1 MLTTLPRMYSINSEG
16 KCYIKPCIRGLFNTT
31 MKYIFGKDY
40 ENDKIEIMCKKLYK
54 SIVLVITS
62 EKILNKTLEY
72 FSNKINITF
81 LEKQFDN
88 ITNTNYFENFN
99 IENLNDEANNLFL
112 LYDQCAKEK
121 GTVNCENEWDA
132 FTQYYWS
139 NMFTNQYEN
148 LKGFERYQIT
158 IEPDMIIQP
167 SFITDNE
174 KLSGTHY
181 IVGGS
186 YENKYEIGIFIETII
201 RSYLPSLFNNFFP
214 FYSLAKGFLRDFFL
228 NVELLNRQIIYYD
241 INSYNE
247 IRKIIELYSQFNFT
261 YQSLYTIGHSFMG
274 TLFKGASFLA
284 KAEGITFD
292 AFLKYEY
299 EHDFQDIFNILN
311 DKSVVFN
318 QITNIYSSN
327 NLLTG
332 VLPERY
338 ILPNVYDTACLTVI
352 TCSENMKYVPFC
364 KQVLTENGKNPEQE
378 FNISFDAYLEYYK
391 YKKYQNVTLRYT

>member
-1 MLTTLPRMYSINSEG
+1 M
-16 KCYIKPCIRGLFNTT
+16 
-31 MKYIFGKDY
+31 
-40 ENDKIEIMCKKLYK
+40 
-54 SIVLVITS
+54 
-62 EKILNKTLEY
+62 
-72 FSNKINITF
+72 
-81 LEKQFDN
+81 
-88 ITNTNYFENFN
+88 
-99 IENLNDEANNLFL
+99 
-112 LYDQCAKEK
+112 
-121 GTVNCENEWDA
+121 
-132 FTQYYWS
+132 
-139 NMFTNQYEN
+139 
-148 LKGFERYQIT
+148 
-158 IEPDMIIQP
+158 
-167 SFITDNE
+167 
-174 KLSGTHY
+174 
-181 IVGGS
+181 
-186 YENKYEIGIFIETII
+186 
-201 RSYLPSLFNNFFP
+201 
-214 FYSLAKGFLRDFFL
+214 
-228 NVELLNRQIIYYD
+228 
-241 INSYNE
+241 
-247 IRKIIELYSQFNFT
+247 
-261 YQSLYTIGHSFMG
+261 YTIGHSFMG